1 VSNTPSLAANE
12 VLVLSSNLHIIVAAE
27 REFGNLDGAIVL
39 KARFSNASS
48 QPILE
53 MTFQM
58 AVPKAFQLKM
68 EPQSSRSLPVGQ
80 LDAVTQRIKVTGI
93 ERGQGGVLKVKWKVS
108 YKMGSQ
114 TAQLQEDMGVM
125 EGLIVS

>member
-1 VSNTPSLAANE
+1 MPQLSTQQKQNGNDLDEWADFASALPSVSNMPSLAANE

-58 AVPKAFQLKM
+58 AVPKVQIPPFYPRHIPEQFDIF
-68 EPQSSRSLPVGQ
+68 S
-80 LDAVTQRIKVTGI
+80 I
-93 ERGQGGVLKVKWKVS
+93 
-108 YKMGSQ
+108 Y
-114 TAQLQEDMGVM
+114 
-125 EGLIVS
+125 

>member
-1 VSNTPSLAANE
+1 MSNTPSLAVNE
-12 VLVLSSNLHIIVAAE
+12 VLVLSSNLHIVVSAE

-58 AVPKAFQLKM
+58 AVPKVQLS
-68 EPQSSRSLPVGQ
+68 PFIHNPH
-80 LDAVTQRIKVTGI
+80 
-93 ERGQGGVLKVKWKVS
+93 
-108 YKMGSQ
+108 
-114 TAQLQEDMGVM
+114 
-125 EGLIVS
+125 